1 MIAVEDRQI
10 TSAWSNSLRM
20 LIVLLSMAAF
30 ISLFRLADMTALQR
44 HGSVPPR
51 AQAALPAAPPH
62 GMKVVIGKEVLTVP
76 AAAMRFAPNAGNGA
90 AGAGTPPETQL
101 VELNLSWPALEPL
114 APCQRGIYLSLSARA
129 DPIQPRERF
138 QRILMPFFEREV
150 LNGPDGLAGR
160 RLSEGSGYGGE
171 ILYFEPRLA
180 MPGAANSLFYARCP
194 APEFESAPVSCLRT
208 LRLGAGLQ
216 ATYRFDAAL
225 LAQWRRIDSAVSGLI
240 GRMRAR

>member
-114 APCQRGIYLSLSARA
+114 APGQRGIYLSLSARA

-138 QRILMPFFEREV
+138 QRNGKPNAYAWYDVGQALAHLTVQAQSEGIAVHQMAGFDRDRAREV
-150 LNGPDGLAGR
+150 LGIPEGWVATSAAAVGYYADPGDLPEEEAARLRGGR
-160 RLSEGSGYGGE
+160 SRKARAELLFRGRFAQAEG
-171 ILYFEPRLA
+171 
-180 MPGAANSLFYARCP
+180 
-194 APEFESAPVSCLRT
+194 
-208 LRLGAGLQ
+208 
-216 ATYRFDAAL
+216 
-225 LAQWRRIDSAVSGLI
+225 
-240 GRMRAR
+240 